1 MRDGKV
7 AYNYS
12 HILSLL
18 FDRSLHLSFFHF
30 QFCYVRLFFLCL
42 FFIFLLLC
50 HFFMQILEI
59 IVILTDKFENEKM
72 LLYVQEV
79 VTYMHSNLLYKMGTI
94 TWTYSIYF
102 RSYLL
107 MLPPPSQPI
116 PPVCPCLH
124 ISFFP
129 HINIKNW
136 VWMSA
141 HLNIFT
147 QLRFISRSLI
157 AGLDHSSTP
166 T

>member
-107 MLPPPSQPI
+107 MLPPPLPTNS
-116 PPVCPCLH
+116 PCMPLP
-124 ISFFP
+124 SYLFLSTY
-129 HINIKNW
+129 KYQEL
-136 VWMSA
+136 S
-141 HLNIFT
+141 LNECAFKYIYAASIYF
-147 QLRFISRSLI
+147 
-157 AGLDHSSTP
+157 
-166 T
+166 